1 MQRVLKNAHLVM
13 IVFLIAGCA
22 TIRLTPK
29 QTVLWGMNVY
39 NAQYDLYID
48 QVVADSYSMEEKQ
61 LLKDNP
67 ALLVGAD
74 LKPNLSEEQKEI
86 IRVKRDILV
95 ELYPIIQLSMECI
108 NSGSIP
114 PDDVQEIM
122 VRLLN
127 KLLLKEDKK

>member
-74 LKPNLSEEQKEI
+74 LKSNLSEEQKEI